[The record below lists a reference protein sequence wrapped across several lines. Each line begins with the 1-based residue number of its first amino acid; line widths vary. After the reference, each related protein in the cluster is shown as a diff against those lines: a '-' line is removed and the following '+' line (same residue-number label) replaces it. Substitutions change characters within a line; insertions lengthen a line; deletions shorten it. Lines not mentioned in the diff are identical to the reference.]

1 VRLVC
6 FSFITFVHSVT
17 LKAMPITAEEAFQEA
32 ASKILDTT
40 TFVRAVLSGRRRNMS
55 VDFERIDIRPVEIK
69 GVLHLQLMQNDGRAT
84 TTKNLLPSA
93 LEVDQLL
100 TTGYANILVESTQ
113 EAYSIRV
120 TKSGDAQ
127 VHSEKRALEQ
137 NFSHDKKKDRLLD
150 ASDPFLREVGIADA
164 KGVIKPSRQ
173 DKYKQV
179 EEFLRLLSPALNA
192 AIEAGQIH
200 KPTPANPLRITDL
213 GCGHAYL
220 TFAAHQFL
228 MSSGIPVVVTGI
240 DVRPESRDRN
250 NAIAQKLGIASSI
263 SFKAEEISKTTSDAA
278 DIAIALHACD
288 TATDDAIAWAVN
300 GGAKLLLIAP
310 CCHHDIQKQ
319 IDAAPEPWVALTK
332 FGLMKERL
340 GDLLTDS
347 FRAQLL
353 RIVGYRVEVIEF
365 VGGEHTPRN
374 MMIRAVKTDA
384 KPEQIDIDRYLEIT
398 AQWGVKPA
406 LEKKLSTLN
415 IR

>member
-1 VRLVC
+1 MQTSKEDA
-6 FSFITFVHSVT
+6 F
-17 LKAMPITAEEAFQEA
+17 KEA
-32 ASKILDTT
+32 SSRILDTS
-40 TFVRAVLSGRRRNMS
+40 TFVKAVLSGRRRNMQ
-55 VDFERIDIRPVEIK
+55 VDFERIDIRLVEIK
-69 GVLHLQLMQNDGRAT
+69 GVLSLQLMQNDGRAT
-84 TTKNLLPSA
+84 TTKNLNPRQLV
-93 LEVDQLL
+93 VDELL
-100 TTGYANILVESTQ
+100 DSGYANITVESTY
-113 EAYSIRV
+113 EAYSVRI

-127 VHSEKRALEQ
+127 VHTEKRVLEQ
-137 NFSHDKKKDRLLD
+137 NLAHDKKKERLLD
-150 ASDPFLREVGIADA
+150 SNDPFLREVGIADS
-164 KGVIKPSRQ
+164 KGIIKPSRQ

-200 KPTPANPLRITDL
+200 KPTTEKPLRITDL

-228 MSSGIPVVVTGI
+228 IKSGIPVEVTGI
-240 DVRPESRDRN
+240 DIRPESRDRN
-250 NAIAQKLGIASSI
+250 NAIAEKLGITRSI
-263 SFKAEEISKTTSDAA
+263 NFKAEEIAKTTADVT

-319 IDAAPEPWVALTK
+319 IDAAPEPWGALTK

-340 GDLLTDS
+340 GDLLTDTL
-347 FRAQLL
+347 RAQLL

-374 MMIRAVKTDA
+374 LMIRAIKTDA
-384 KPEQIDIDRYLEIT
+384 KPDKLDIDRYLEIT
-398 AQWGVKPA
+398 AQWGISPA
-406 LEKKLSTLN
+406 LEKKLHTLN

>member
-1 VRLVC
+1 
-6 FSFITFVHSVT
+6 
-17 LKAMPITAEEAFQEA
+17 MPITAEEAFQEA

-100 TTGYANILVESTQ
+100 TSGYANILVESTQ

-127 VHSEKRALEQ
+127 VHTEKRALEQ
-137 NFSHDKKKDRLLD
+137 NLSHDKKKERLLD

-179 EEFLRLLSPALNA
+179 EEFLRILSPALNA

-240 DVRPESRDRN
+240 DIRPESRDRN

-263 SFKAEEISKTTSDAA
+263 SFKAEEISKTTADAA

-319 IDAAPEPWVALTK
+319 IEAAPEPWGALTK

>member
-1 VRLVC
+1 MAT
-6 FSFITFVHSVT
+6 S
-17 LKAMPITAEEAFQEA
+17 KEDAFLQA
-32 ASKILDTT
+32 RSRILDTSS
-40 TFVRAVLSGRRRNMS
+40 FVRAVLSGRRRNMQ
-55 VDFERIDIRPVEIK
+55 VDFERIDIRLVVIK

-84 TTKNLLPSA
+84 TTKNLLPEQ
-93 LEVDQLL
+93 LLVDQLL
-100 TTGYANILVESTQ
+100 NSGYANIMVESTS
-113 EAYSIRV
+113 EAYSVRI

-127 VHSEKRALEQ
+127 VHIEKRESEQ
-137 NFSHDKKKDRLLD
+137 NLSHDKKKDRLLD
-150 ASDPFLREVGIADA
+150 SNDPFLREVGIADA

-179 EEFLRLLSPALNA
+179 EEFLRLLSPTLNA

-200 KPTPANPLRITDL
+200 KPTKDNPLRITDL

-228 MSSGIPVVVTGI
+228 MNSGIPVEVTGI
-240 DVRPESRDRN
+240 DVRPDSRDRN
-250 NAIAQKLGIASSI
+250 NAIAEKLAITSTI
-263 SFKAEEISKTTSDAA
+263 TFKAEEISKTTADSA

-319 IDAAPEPWVALTK
+319 IDAAPEPWGALTK
-332 FGLMKERL
+332 FGLMRERL

-353 RIVGYRVEVIEF
+353 RIIGYRVEVIEF
-365 VGGEHTPRN
+365 VAGEHTPRN
-374 MMIRAVKTDA
+374 LMIRAVKTGA
-384 KPEQIDIDRYLEIT
+384 KPDQLDIDRYLEIT
-398 AQWGVKPA
+398 GQWGVTPA
-406 LEKKLSTLN
+406 LEKKLPTLN